1 MTVTTIGLLLFH
13 DYLELDVVGPLAVLR
28 TARLLLLEDHA
39 KAVALADLEEKPT
52 PFQSPLDFFT
62 IARSRMSVVA
72 AGGLLVTPNYA
83 FTATPPKLDVLII
96 PGGPG
101 IERAGRDVAIRNFV
115 QLQAGSGVKL
125 AAVSS
130 GALLLGMYGLLTG
143 LRVTTWPPRL
153 EQLWQYNP
161 EEVVEIM
168 LLENDNGWLFSG
180 HSVAGLQLG
189 LRLVERCCGQQLAQ
203 RVAVHMGIDTGGW

>member
-1 MTVTTIGLLLFH
+1 MTTTTIGLLLFH

-28 TARLLLLEDHA
+28 TARLLLAEDHA
-39 KAVALADLEEKPT
+39 KAAAVAEVDEKPA
-52 PFQSPLDFFT
+52 PFVSPLDFFT

-115 QLQAGSGVKL
+115 QLQASSGVRL
-125 AAVSS
+125 AAVST
-130 GALLLGMYGLLTG
+130 GALLLGMYGLLAG

-161 EEVVEIM
+161 NEVIEIM

-180 HSVAGLQLG
+180 HSLAGLQLG
-189 LRLVERCCGQQLAQ
+189 LRLVEQCCGQEMAM
-203 RVAVHMGIDTGGW
+203 RVALHLGIDAGGR